1 MFAYGLSSLT
11 WYICRYAVHFWWYVS
26 WYVCLWFMH
35 MKRHRCWY
43 ALHLWW
49 YVSWYV
55 CLWWHAVE
63 LKNWG
68 YDSSSYKKKF
78 WKWWG
83 AESPANT
90 IKSVLW
96 TPSSWHFVAIFKVV
110 MITKHCE
117 GWKIHC
123 TLLLKMLISSGF
135 SSPRGTM
142 FFTCFHRTC
151 WLCNKQFMHWRDQ
164 CLTLFRLP
172 TSVSNLYLYEPVA
185 ATVHTCPHKIINPQ
199 LDCKCETLYV
209 ALFVIY
215 TWHKHHVQCN
225 IPISPNH

>member
-1 MFAYGLSSLT
+1 MVYLHWRDIFVDTLCIFGGTWVDMFVYGSCTWSDIGVDTRCTCGGMWVDMFVCGGTRWSWKIEDMTVLLT
-11 WYICRYAVHFWWYVS
+11 
-26 WYVCLWFMH
+26 
-35 MKRHRCWY
+35 
-43 ALHLWW
+43 
-49 YVSWYV
+49 
-55 CLWWHAVE
+55 
-63 LKNWG
+63 
-68 YDSSSYKKKF
+68 KKKF